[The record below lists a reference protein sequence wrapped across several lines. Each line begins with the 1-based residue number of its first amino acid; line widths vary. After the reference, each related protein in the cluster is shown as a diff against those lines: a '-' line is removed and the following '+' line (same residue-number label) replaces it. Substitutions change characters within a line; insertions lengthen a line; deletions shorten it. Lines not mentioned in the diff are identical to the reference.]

1 MKIQLTKTQ
10 RAFMGAALIS
20 ALAMMATGCET
31 TSAAAGVATI
41 APAAKTV
48 AKVCDVAEVWIG
60 YVGKGVGIIGDC
72 ATKIASA
79 STNTTTTVTAEE

>member
-1 MKIQLTKTQ
+1 MKHLL
-10 RAFMGAALIS
+10 LIP
-20 ALAMMATGCET
+20 ALAVVAFLSTGCET

-72 ATKIASA
+72 ATKIANA
-79 STNTTTTVTAEE
+79 STNTTSAVTPTEQ